1 MPPAQLVS
9 AKPPLGVVHLL
20 EDGVS
25 AAPHGRGT
33 NRHPAV
39 PSRVFAPAGLVPTT
53 AERELA
59 AEWDRVPAAVRLER
73 AGH

>member
-1 MPPAQLVS
+1 METLFVAVIATAVLATVKAFRDRS
-9 AKPPLGVVHLL
+9 EGVATTDN
-20 EDGVS
+20 ED
-25 AAPHGRGT
+25 
-33 NRHPAV
+33 PAV

-59 AEWDRVPAAVRLER
+59 AEWEKVPAEARLER